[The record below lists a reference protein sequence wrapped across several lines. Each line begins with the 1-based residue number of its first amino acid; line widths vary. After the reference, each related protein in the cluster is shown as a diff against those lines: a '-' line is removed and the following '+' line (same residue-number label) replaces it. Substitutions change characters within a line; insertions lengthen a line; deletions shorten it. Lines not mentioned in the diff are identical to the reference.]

1 MSTANI
7 AAMLAGNARRFADAD
22 ALVFE
27 GRRWTH
33 RQLADDVEALA
44 AGLVAEGV
52 RREARVA
59 IVSNNVPEFLLL
71 SLALSKLG
79 AVFVPLNYRLTA
91 RELAQLLRHARVQAV
106 ATVPEFAALTEAA
119 LTEAALTEAALTEAA
134 SAEATSTGSRSGGP
148 IEVRRFALEP
158 IDDGWVDLRALI
170 ETYRGSR
177 TADVDLDEAAL
188 HRIVYTSGTTGL
200 PKGVMLT
207 HGNVNMNMHAQVVE
221 LGLRPSDRILN
232 FAPLYHVGGTDLPGY
247 GIWHVGGAMVLQRR
261 FEPAAVLRAIETERI
276 TGMVMAATML
286 DMVRREAG
294 VDADLSSVRWVI
306 YSQVT
311 SALFAVARQL
321 FPQARL
327 IEGYGLT
334 ETCSALTYL
343 DEAHMGSKQGSV
355 GLAVPWVQVRVV
367 DADGNDV
374 PAGHDGEVIARGP
387 KVSPGYLDD
396 PRATRAAW
404 RDGWFHTGDVG
415 RFDADGYLYIRDRLK
430 DMIRSG
436 GENMSSAEI
445 ENVLA
450 DHPLVLAVSVVAA
463 PHPVWLEVPVAFV
476 IGRPGLEPASLVAHA
491 RQRLGGF
498 KVPKEIY
505 VVDELPTNPSG
516 KVLKRSLREL
526 RSSARPDWTYERP
539 QRD

>member
-1 MSTANI
+1 VSTANV
-7 AAMLAGNARRFADAD
+7 AAMLTGNARRFADAD

-33 RQLADDVEALA
+33 RQLVADVEALA
-44 AGLVAEGV
+44 AGLAAEGV
-52 RREARVA
+52 RRGTRVA
-59 IVSNNVPEFLLL
+59 IVANNVPEFLLL

-91 RELAQLLRHARVQAV
+91 GELAQLLRHARVQAI
-106 ATVPEFAALTEAA
+106 ATVPEFAALTDAA
-119 LTEAALTEAALTEAA
+119 LTATVPDAVA
-134 SAEATSTGSRSGGP
+134 SAAMGP
-148 IEVRRFALEP
+148 AGTASAGPAEVRRLALEP
-158 IDDGWVDLRALI
+158 IGDGWLDLRALI
-170 ETYRGSR
+170 EAHRGAR
-177 TADVDLDEAAL
+177 VADVDLDDDAL

-207 HGNVNMNMHAQVVE
+207 HGNVNMNMHAQIVE
-221 LGLRPSDRILN
+221 LGLRPTDRILN
-232 FAPLYHVGGTDLPGY
+232 FAPLYHVGGTDLPGF

-261 FEPAAVLRAIETERI
+261 FEPAAVLQAIGTERI

-286 DMVRREAG
+286 DMVRRAAG
-294 VDADLSSVRWVI
+294 GDADLTSVRWVI

-321 FPQARL
+321 FPGARL

-343 DEAHMGSKQGSV
+343 DEAHMRSKQGSV
-355 GLAVPWVQVRVV
+355 GLPVAWVQVRVV

-374 PAGHDGEVIARGP
+374 PVGHDGEVIARGP

-396 PRATRAAW
+396 PQATRAAW

-450 DHPLVLAVSVVAA
+450 DHPLVLAASVVAA

-476 IGRPGLEPASLVAHA
+476 VGRPGLEPESLIAHA

-505 VVDELPTNPSG
+505 VVDQLPSNPSG

-526 RSSARPDWTYERP
+526 RSSVRPDWTYERQP
-539 QRD
+539 RD

>member
-1 MSTANI
+1 MSTANV
-7 AAMLAGNARRFADAD
+7 AAMLAGNARRFADVD

-33 RQLADDVEALA
+33 RQLAVDVEALA
-44 AGLVAEGV
+44 AGLAAEGI
-52 RREARVA
+52 RRDVRVA
-59 IVSNNVPEFLLL
+59 IISNNVPEFLLL

-91 RELAQLLRHARVQAV
+91 AELAQLLRHARVRAV
-106 ATVPEFAALTEAA
+106 ATVPEFAALTDAA
-119 LTEAALTEAALTEAA
+119 LTD
-134 SAEATSTGSRSGGP
+134 TGSSEP
-148 IEVRRFALEP
+148 VADVRRFALEP
-158 IDDGWVDLRALI
+158 IDDDGWVDVRALI
-170 ETYRGSR
+170 WTHRGAR
-177 TADVDLDEAAL
+177 VADVDLDDAAL

-200 PKGVMLT
+200 PKGVLLT
-207 HGNVNMNMHAQVVE
+207 HGNVNMNMHAQIVE

-232 FAPLYHVGGTDLPGY
+232 FAPLYHVGGTDLPGF
-247 GIWHVGGAMVLQRR
+247 GIWHVGGTMVLQRR

-286 DMVRREAG
+286 DMVRRAADAA
-294 VDADLSSVRWVI
+294 VDLTSLRWVI

-311 SALFAVARQL
+311 SALFAVAREL
-321 FPQARL
+321 FPDARL

-334 ETCSALTYL
+334 ETCGALTYL
-343 DEAHMGSKQGSV
+343 DEAHMRSKQGSV
-355 GLAVPWVQVRVV
+355 GLPVPWVRVRVV

-374 PAGHDGEVIARGP
+374 LVGDDGEVIARGP

-396 PRATRAAW
+396 PQATRAAW
-404 RDGWFHTGDVG
+404 RDGWFHTGDIG

-450 DHPLVLAVSVVAA
+450 DHPLVLAASVVAA

-476 IGRPGLEPASLVAHA
+476 IGRPGLEPESLIAHA

-505 VVDELPTNPSG
+505 VVDEFPTNPSG

-526 RSSARPDWTYERP
+526 RSSAQPDWTYDRSR
-539 QRD
+539 RD